1 MQEKM
6 IREFRTEGRVI
17 ACVPFGSGHINRTW
31 LAVTNA
37 PRLYILQQVNT
48 QIFRDPDGL
57 MRNIMLVTD
66 HLRRKNPAPGR
77 VMTLVETK
85 DGQKYI
91 TREDGLWRLYDYV
104 TGGVCLEQAE
114 TAEDFRMSGKAFG
127 QFQRD
132 MADFPAEELTEAIP
146 GFHNTP
152 ARFAALRR
160 AAKADVL
167 GRVKTAQ
174 AELDFLLEREEY
186 AGMLVRMQEAGE
198 LPLRVTHNDT
208 KLNNVMLDGETHEP
222 LCILDLDTVMPG
234 LTATDFGDAIRFGA
248 STAAEDERDLDKVHL
263 DLNLYKAFAEGFLG
277 ACGESL
283 TPAERQTLADGARI
297 ITMEIGSRF
306 LADYLEGD
314 TYFHIDRPEHN
325 LDRARTQIALAKDME
340 KYDGEI
346 REMLSRI

>member
-6 IREFRTEGRVI
+6 IREFQTEGRVI

-57 MRNIMLVTD
+57 MRNIVLVTD

-85 DGQKYI
+85 DGRKYI

-146 GFHNTP
+146 GFHHTP
-152 ARFAALRR
+152 SRFAALRR
-160 AAKADVL
+160 AAQKDAF

-186 AGMLVRMQEAGE
+186 AGTLVRMQEAGE

-248 STAAEDERDLDKVHL
+248 STAAEDETDLDKVHL
-263 DLNLYKAFAEGFLG
+263 DLKLYEAFARGFLG
-277 ACGESL
+277 ACGGSL
-283 TPAERQTLADGARI
+283 TRAERETLADGARI
-297 ITMEIGSRF
+297 ITMEVASRF

-314 TYFHIDRPEHN
+314 VYFHIDRPEHN
-325 LDRARTQIALAKDME
+325 LDRARTQIALAREME
-340 KYDGEI
+340 QHDREI